1 LAVDGDGVVIG
12 VDADVVGY
20 VTIGKVEIV
29 VAVAVDNQTWR
40 GEVLRST

>member
-12 VDADVVGY
+12 VNTNVVGNF
-20 VTIGKVEIV
+20 TIGKVKIV